1 MERKERK
8 WIDEELG
15 NEKIKGIEKMRDKKV
30 VFKIKGECE
39 REKLKEIVI
48 VEKIEEMKM
57 RDMNEGGIGKG
68 DGIIKMN
75 IEDLRKKEM
84 EGNKKVI
91 GVLKEGEKE
100 ECEGLSIKRGRGEV
114 DGELMVVGIKVEE
127 KDIDFKKVG
136 IIESREEL
144 GEKIGDLRWLSIGE
158 GEIKIERV
166 EMSERS
172 EKDRRGISKDK
183 DELIKMLMDGDEDD
197 RRCKIG
203 IDKVKLRSEKMR
215 IGRGKGRIVEIE
227 SWKRG
232 IEKRRDMKI
241 LMKKMLGELRV
252 EDRMMVMR
260 IGMWELKMRI
270 LKIRMIRRRID
281 IEKEI
286 EWIEMSEIKEI
297 EVKKNK
303 EEEGEK
309 MEIYIWDDKWGILIG
324 KRKVMRIDIKE
335 EKMRRRW
342 SGEKRRMWKGG
353 MRRKKNKRG
362 KWRKKKDGKVKS
374 NGGN

>member
-203 IDKVKLRSEKMR
+203 IDKVKLRSKKMR

-260 IGMWELKMRI
+260 IGMWELRMRI